1 MPRRL
6 FFALVLGAA
15 MLAAQPVSAM
25 EPGAPSDL
33 IGRMDAAA
41 FKLQNR
47 LSESFKN
54 ISKAGQRERG
64 AMVEFYAENGYR
76 LLWVGENGLNARAET
91 VAKVF
96 ERAAKFDLRPANY
109 PMPDARGF
117 AGAQGREAEWL
128 ADAEYRIT
136 RSVLAYARHAQSGHL
151 DPRAISANLD
161 VTPDTP
167 DPLKLMRGLA
177 SPERDAADY
186 LEGFHPTHP
195 QFTGLLARLN
205 DLRAEEQRAQVE
217 IPGGDLIE
225 PGDTHPH
232 VALVR
237 KRLDMPATQAPEA
250 YDDTLVAAIEQFQ
263 KRNGLH
269 VDGLIGPATRRALNM
284 SPADK
289 IDTLRVNL
297 ERWRWLPNGLGSRYV
312 RVNVPEFKVRLVDD
326 GETAFE
332 ERIVVG
338 KPRHATPMFSDTME
352 LVVFNPYWNVPFSIM
367 KKEIVPV
374 ARRDPSYLTR
384 RNINV
389 VWRGGRTVD
398 PYRVDWQEVDLGKVR
413 LRQSPGRGN
422 ALGEVKFLFPNKHAV
437 YLHDT
442 PSKHLFNRSRRAYSH
457 GCMRVRNPRKFAE
470 AIMGVEGWSQQ
481 GIARTI
487 ASGRNRA
494 IRLKQELPVHITY
507 FTAAMSED
515 GGLRFFA
522 DIYQHDDKVLQALE
536 RS

>member
-1 MPRRL
+1 MLRRL
-6 FFALVLGAA
+6 FSLLLLGAA
-15 MLAAQPVSAM
+15 MLSAPHALAM

-33 IGRMDAAA
+33 IGRMDAVA

-54 ISKAGQRERG
+54 ISEAEQRERG

-76 LLWVGENGLNARAET
+76 LLWVGKNGLNARASAA
-91 VAKVF
+91 AKVI
-96 ERAAKFDLRPANY
+96 ERAAEFDLRPANY
-109 PMPDARGF
+109 PMPEADGF
-117 AGAQGREAEWL
+117 SSAQGREAKWL

-151 DPRAISANLD
+151 NPRAISANLD

-167 DPLKLMRGLA
+167 DPLKVLGGLS
-177 SPERDAADY
+177 SPDRDVADY

-205 DLRAEEQRAQVE
+205 DLRGQEQRAQVK
-217 IPGGDLIE
+217 IPDGDLIE

-232 VALVR
+232 VPLVR
-237 KRLDMPATQAPEA
+237 KRLDMPAKQAPEA
-250 YDDTLVAAIEQFQ
+250 YDETLVAAIEQFQ

-312 RVNVPEFKVRLVDD
+312 RVNIPEFKVRLFDD

-352 LVVFNPYWNVPFSIM
+352 LVVFNPYWNVPYSIM
-367 KKEIVPV
+367 KNEIVPV

-389 VWRGGRTVD
+389 VWRGGRTID

-413 LRQSPGRGN
+413 LRQSPGQSN

-457 GCMRVRNPRKFAE
+457 GCMRVRNPREFAA

-481 GIARTI
+481 GIARAI

-494 IRLKQELPVHITY
+494 IRLKQDLPVHITY
-507 FTAAMSED
+507 FTAAMSDD

-522 DIYQHDDKVLQALE
+522 DIYQHDDKVLRALE
-536 RS
+536 QS

>member
-1 MPRRL
+1 MLRRL
-6 FFALVLGAA
+6 FSALAVVAA
-15 MLAAQPVSAM
+15 LSAASPALAM
-25 EPGAPSDL
+25 EPGAPRDL
-33 IGRMDAAA
+33 IGRMDAVA

-54 ISKAGQRERG
+54 ISDAEQRERG
-64 AMVEFYAENGYR
+64 AMAEFYAENGYR
-76 LLWVGENGLNARAET
+76 TLWVGENGLNSRAGA
-91 VAKVF
+91 VAKVI

-109 PMPDARGF
+109 PMPDAEGF
-117 AGAQGREAEWL
+117 ASAQGREAGWL
-128 ADAEYRIT
+128 ADAEFRIT

-161 VTPDTP
+161 VTPDAP
-167 DPLKLMRGLA
+167 DPLEVLRGLA
-177 SPERDAADY
+177 SSERDVVGY

-205 DLRAEEQRAQVE
+205 DMRAEQQRAQVK
-217 IPGGDLIE
+217 IPDGDVIE

-232 VALVR
+232 VPLVR
-237 KRLDMPATQAPEA
+237 KRLDMPATQTPEA
-250 YDDTLVAAIEQFQ
+250 YDETLVASIELFQ

-297 ERWRWLPNGLGSRYV
+297 ERWRWLPNELGSRHV

-326 GETAFE
+326 GKTAFE

-338 KPRHATPMFSDTME
+338 KPRHATPVFSDTME
-352 LVVFNPYWNVPFSIM
+352 LVVFNPYWNVPYSIM
-367 KKEIVPV
+367 KNEILPV

-398 PYRVDWQEVDLGKVR
+398 PYRVDWQDVDLGKVR
-413 LRQSPGRGN
+413 LRQSPGQGN

-481 GIARTI
+481 GIARAI
-487 ASGRNRA
+487 GSRRNQA
-494 IRLKQELPVHITY
+494 VRLKQDLPVHITY
-507 FTAAMSED
+507 FTAAMSDD